1 LPIKTYRKRL
11 KGLESL
17 KIMSV
22 LEINT
27 STVQNQLPSRQV
39 ELEEVVVS
47 LEASS
52 SSQANQ
58 GDVVTLS
65 FADKHNFSNS
75 YNDSQFE
82 ADQTTREISS
92 VARAASN
99 YSQVI
104 EGNLNED
111 ELVAIKEIAAHV
123 EPIAKEFLSS
133 DPEALDVEK
142 AIGVLTGDQAITEDV
157 GTELGNSVI
166 ETLGLATSSNI
177 KLDNSAQLESI
188 VVEGEK
194 RDIDIQNIRQLPE
207 LASAAVDAELQKQF
221 QVLNES
227 SKALIVNS
235 LNDLMQFFQEKI
247 SKVLEP
253 LSHPVSLATGKDL
266 VETKPQA

>member
-1 LPIKTYRKRL
+1 MPIKTYRKRL
-11 KGLESL
+11 KGVESL
-17 KIMSV
+17 KVMSV

-27 STVQNQLPSRQV
+27 STVQSQPPSRQV
-39 ELEEVVVS
+39 ELEETAVS
-47 LEASS
+47 LEAS

-65 FADKHNFSNS
+65 FADKQNLSNS
-75 YNDSQFE
+75 YKDSHFE
-82 ADQTTREISS
+82 GDRTIREISS

-111 ELVAIKEIAAHV
+111 ELVAIKEIAVHV
-123 EPIAKEFLSS
+123 EPIAREFLSS

-142 AIGVLTGDQAITEDV
+142 AIGVLTGDQAVTEDV
-157 GTELGNSVI
+157 GTELKNTVV
-166 ETLGLATSSNI
+166 ETLGLAPTSSNI
-177 KLDNSAQLESI
+177 NLDKSVQLEPV
-188 VVEGEK
+188 VVEGEQL
-194 RDIDIQNIRQLPE
+194 DINIENIRQLPE

-253 LSHPVSLATGKDL
+253 LNHPISLSTGKDL

>member
-1 LPIKTYRKRL
+1 
-11 KGLESL
+11 
-17 KIMSV
+17 MSV

-27 STVQNQLPSRQV
+27 STVQNQPPSRQV
-39 ELEEVVVS
+39 ALEEVAVS

-65 FADKHNFSNS
+65 FADKQNLSNS

-82 ADQTTREISS
+82 GDPTIRKISS

-111 ELVAIKEIAAHV
+111 ELAAIKEIAAHV
-123 EPIAKEFLSS
+123 EPIAREFLSS

-157 GTELGNSVI
+157 GAELGNTVA
-166 ETLGLATSSNI
+166 ETLGLTSSNI
-177 KLDNSAQLESI
+177 NLDNTAQLEPI
-188 VVEGEK
+188 AVQGEK
-194 RDIDIQNIRQLPE
+194 LDINIQNIRQLPE
-207 LASAAVDAELQKQF
+207 LASAAVDAELKKQF

-253 LSHPVSLATGKDL
+253 LSHPISLTMGKDL